1 MLYRP
6 NFCCNCGEKI
16 ERAEWSL
23 TTSRKFCDPCS
34 AELKAAD
41 WAAKIIA
48 GVLLVVAFAGIS
60 ILFAP
65 TQRSSEMRFSN
76 VATAESVS
84 APLPVAGNSSATL
97 PSSQQSQTPSN
108 SNASSSLA
116 AGQQPLTAVPKLKA
130 TEAVYFCGAQTKK
143 GTPCSRRVK
152 RLNERCW
159 QHAGM
164 PAMTEN
170 VENSKR

>member
-23 TTSRKFCDPCS
+23 TTSRKFCDPCG

-41 WAAKIIA
+41 WTPRIVA

-60 ILFAP
+60 SLFAP
-65 TQRSSEMRFSN
+65 TQRSSEIRSNN
-76 VATAESVS
+76 VAAAESES
-84 APLPVAGNSSATL
+84 ARIRVTGNSNATL

-108 SNASSSLA
+108 SNASSGLT
-116 AGQQPLTAVPKLKA
+116 AGQLPQTAVAKLKTA
-130 TEAVYFCGAQTKK
+130 EAVYFCGAQTKK

-152 RLNERCW
+152 RPNERCW

-164 PAMTEN
+164 PAMAEN